1 MCKCTVKKS
10 VKGIPPT
17 VVHGD
22 SFLTPEM
29 QGSSPSSEKP
39 KFRPYPVHCSG
50 LESWYERVY
59 FYWSFGFL
67 LARTVTVS
75 LSVAGIND
83 ESRLPK
89 SVLFAVPAEGYNVEV
104 STHAVP
110 E

>member
-1 MCKCTVKKS
+1 
-10 VKGIPPT
+10 
-17 VVHGD
+17 
-22 SFLTPEM
+22 M
-29 QGSSPSSEKP
+29 QP
-39 KFRPYPVHCSG
+39 KFRPYPIHCSG
-50 LESWYERVY
+50 LASWYERVY

-89 SVLFAVPAEGYNVEV
+89 SVLFAVPADGYNVEV